1 VFIECDSRLVSIGSI
16 LESGA
21 AKQGRFPWGKVVKTL
36 INTWLVR
43 TELGISVDWEHG
55 TGMDQIVAAPA
66 THPATQVG
74 HTAIY
79 VIVERRI
86 NITATVVCI

>member
-1 VFIECDSRLVSIGSI
+1 MCIECDSTFVSSGSV

-21 AKQGRFPWGKVVKTL
+21 AKRGGFPWGKVVKTL

-55 TGMDQIVAAPA
+55 TGMDHIVAAPA

-74 HTAIY
+74 HTAIS

-86 NITATVVCI
+86 NITVTVVCM